1 MCAASLASFDPPPL
15 GGATRTRAFA
25 GADAHSA
32 TPSVRLRSE
41 AKEEV
46 FVSHRRISIFDT
58 TLRDGEQSPGIAL
71 QPHDKA
77 EIAEQ
82 LERLGVDVIE
92 AGFPGASPGDFEGV
106 RAVAAAVTEPTV
118 AALARTR
125 REDID
130 AAREAIAD
138 ARRSR
143 IHVFIATS
151 AVHMEKKLGLEPH
164 EVAAQVRWAVDYARS
179 GADEVE
185 FSCEDAT
192 RSDPAFVAAVC
203 GIAVRAGATTINL
216 PDTVGYALPEQYAWF
231 LAEVTRLCPEMRAAT
246 LSVHCHD
253 DLGLAVANSLAGVAA
268 GADQVECTVNG
279 IGERAGNASLEE
291 IVVALKVRRDHFEI
305 ETGVRTSEIAAAS
318 RLVSTRTGYV
328 VQPNKAVVGANAF
341 AHEAGIHQD
350 GMLKDE
356 RTYQIIDPTEVG
368 VAMSLPLGKHSGR
381 HAFARACA
389 ERGVRLVGDD
399 LNAAFRR
406 FKTLADGGDV
416 VALDEVLAEVTA

>member
-1 MCAASLASFDPPPL
+1 M
-15 GGATRTRAFA
+15 
-25 GADAHSA
+25 
-32 TPSVRLRSE
+32 
-41 AKEEV
+41 
-46 FVSHRRISIFDT
+46 SHRRISIFDT

-130 AAREAIAD
+130 AAREALAD

-143 IHVFIATS
+143 IHVFVATS

-164 EVAAQVRWAVDYARS
+164 EVAAQVRWAVDYAKS

-192 RSDPAFVAAVC
+192 RSDPGFVAAVC
-203 GIAVRAGATTINL
+203 GIAIQAGATTINL

-231 LAEVTRLCPEMRAAT
+231 LGEVRRLCPEMRAAT

-268 GADQVECTVNG
+268 GAGQVECTVNG

-291 IVVALKVRRDHFEI
+291 IVVALKVRRDHFEVD
-305 ETGVRTSEIAAAS
+305 TGVRTSEIAAAS
-318 RLVSTRTGYV
+318 RLVSARTGYV

-368 VAMSLPLGKHSGR
+368 VAMTLPLGKHSGR